1 MPASN
6 VQGGLMHKNVLLA
19 SSSYDPDGSGGIGE
33 LVAGAPDQPASHW
46 AWPDGAEDLH
56 YAGTSNR
63 VYSLTEKS
71 GDRIVFAID
80 GASVGLTP

>member
-1 MPASN
+1 
-6 VQGGLMHKNVLLA
+6 MHKGRLLI
-19 SSSYDPDGSGGIGE
+19 SSSYRPGGGGIGE
-33 LVAGAPDQPASHW
+33 LVAGNPDQAASHW

-63 VYSLTEKS
+63 VYSLTEKA